1 MKQHSARTIGVLAAW
16 QVYEG
21 TTVDG
26 YLHILFD
33 GIRAAAR
40 DRGCNLLLGCG
51 VAPPVPRRL
60 LMPAWPVPMPDTL
73 FVPQEV
79 KRPDRGLKLHH

>member
-1 MKQHSARTIGVLAAW
+1 MKHHSIDAAPTVGVLAAW

-26 YLHILFD
+26 YLHVLLD

-40 DRGCNLLLGCG
+40 DRGCNLLLACG
-51 VAPPVPRRL
+51 VAPPVPRR
-60 LMPAWPVPMPDTL
+60 VGTL
-73 FVPQEV
+73 S
-79 KRPDRGLKLHH
+79 DRAHSDSV